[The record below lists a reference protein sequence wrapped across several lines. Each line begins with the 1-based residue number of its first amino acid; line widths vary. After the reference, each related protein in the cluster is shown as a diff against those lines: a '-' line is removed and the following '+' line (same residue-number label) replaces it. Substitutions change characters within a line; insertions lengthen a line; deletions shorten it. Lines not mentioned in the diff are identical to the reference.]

1 MQKNTPNYTPN
12 THFGVLG
19 CPGGARGGQ
28 NLQRGVVG
36 GFLHRI
42 ENFKNSQK
50 LYKKYTCKK
59 IPQTILPTP
68 ILGYLDALGGPRG
81 VKIFRGAP

>member
-1 MQKNTPNYTPN
+1 MWGTL
-12 THFGVLG
+12 F
-19 CPGGARGGQ
+19 GGAPTGPLELPRGPLVSESSGK
-28 NLQRGVVG
+28 
-36 GFLHRI
+36 
-42 ENFKNSQK
+42 NFKNSQK